1 MIVPFKTMME
11 KYPAMYSF
19 PTKTAATECIRRLIS
34 GVGPDPELFQIA
46 SDLLVES
53 VRPNSA
59 GDVAMRAAE
68 IILDL
73 RRELAKLKGT

>member
-1 MIVPFKTMME
+1 
-11 KYPAMYSF
+11 MYQ
-19 PTKTAATECIRRLIS
+19 RLIS

-46 SDLLVES
+46 SDLLVET

-73 RRELAKLKGT
+73 RRELAKLK